1 MKKIYPWLDV
11 TKLACAFLIAYMHC
25 YCYDLGGLGL
35 WVRDIVSAV
44 GVPFFFITSG
54 YFFSKGLMSADNQKR
69 YLKRYVNRIIIIYI
83 VWSVVTIP
91 VAWMNLRFA
100 HPDYE
105 VLMKIAY
112 LIRCF
117 LFVGS
122 LGIYWYLLSLICGT
136 PIIFY
141 FHSKHKTKPLYAAAA
156 VLFIIGILYNSGML
170 NNTPL
175 YTVIH
180 VIFGSERNFLNV
192 GLFYLCIGYLVGQNE
207 KKLPALPVIYA
218 CSLAVSLLIDTYLH
232 NISSLRFMQAFSAF
246 SLFNFCRVLK
256 VNLPDTISLKCRSIS
271 TAIYLTHFPLILV
284 FDYYLKRGTWVDFFT
299 VTLISIALYEIVR
312 RILPPKMVKSI
323 YG

>member
-11 TKLACAFLIAYMHC
+11 AKLTCAFLIVYMHC
-25 YCYDLGGLGL
+25 YCNDLGGLGL
-35 WVRDIVSAV
+35 WIRDIVSSV
-44 GVPFFFITSG
+44 GVPFFFIASG
-54 YFFSKGLMSADNQKR
+54 YFFAKGFMSAENQKR
-69 YLKRYVNRIIIIYI
+69 YLERYVKRIITMYM
-83 VWSVVTIP
+83 VWSVLTIP

-100 HPDYE
+100 HPDYGI
-105 VLMKIAY
+105 LMKITY

-117 LFVGS
+117 LFSGS

-141 FHSKHKTKPLYAAAA
+141 FDSKRKTKLLSVVAGA
-156 VLFIIGILYNSGML
+156 LFIIGILYNGGIL
-170 NNTPL
+170 NNSPL

-192 GLFYLCIGYLVGQNE
+192 GLFYLYIGYLIEQYE
-207 KKLPALPVIYA
+207 EKLPKLSVIYA
-218 CSLAVSLLIDTYLH
+218 CFLAVSLLIDTYLN
-232 NISSLRFMQAFSAF
+232 NIGSLRFMQAFSAF

-256 VNLPDTISLKCRSIS
+256 VNLPDTVARKCRSIS

-284 FDYYLKRGTWVDFFT
+284 FDYYLKRGTWIDFFT

-312 RILPPKMVKSI
+312 RILPSKMVKFI

>member
-11 TKLACAFLIAYMHC
+11 AKLACAFLIVYMHC

-35 WVRDIVSAV
+35 WIKDIVSSV

-54 YFFSKGLMSADNQKR
+54 YFFSKGLMSAENQKR
-69 YLKRYVNRIIIIYI
+69 YLERYVNRIIIMYT
-83 VWSVVTIP
+83 VWSVLTIP
-91 VAWMNLRFA
+91 VAWMNLGFA
-100 HPDYE
+100 HPDYGI
-105 VLMKIAY
+105 LMKITY
-112 LIRCF
+112 LIRGF
-117 LFVGS
+117 LFSGS
-122 LGIYWYLLSLICGT
+122 LGIYWYVLSLICVM

-141 FHSKHKTKPLYAAAA
+141 FHSKHEIKLLSVVA
-156 VLFIIGILYNSGML
+156 VALLIIGILYNGGML
-170 NNTPL
+170 NNSPL

-192 GLFYLCIGYLVGQNE
+192 GLFYLCIGYLIGQYE
-207 KKLPALPVIYA
+207 EKLPKLPVIYA
-218 CSLAVSLLIDTYLH
+218 CLFAFSLLIDTYLH
-232 NISSLRFMQAFSAF
+232 NISNLRFMQAFSAF

-256 VNLPDTISLKCRSIS
+256 VDLPDTVARKCRSIS

-284 FDYYLKRGTWVDFFT
+284 FDYYLKRGTWVDFLT

-312 RILPPKMVKSI
+312 RILPPKMVKSL

>member
-1 MKKIYPWLDV
+1 MKKIYPWLD
-11 TKLACAFLIAYMHC
+11 TAKLTCALLIVYMHC

-35 WVRDIVSAV
+35 WIRDIVSAV

-54 YFFSKGLMSADNQKR
+54 YFFSKGFMSAESQKR
-69 YLKRYVNRIIIIYI
+69 YLGRYVKRIIIMYT

-91 VAWMNLRFA
+91 VAWMNLGFA
-100 HPDYE
+100 HPDYGI
-105 VLMKIAY
+105 LMKITY
-112 LIRCF
+112 LIRGFF
-117 LFVGS
+117 LSGS

-141 FHSKHKTKPLYAAAA
+141 FHSKRKTKLLSVVAV
-156 VLFIIGILYNSGML
+156 VLFMIGILYNGGML

-175 YTVIH
+175 YTIIH
-180 VIFGSERNFLNV
+180 VIFGSERNVLNV
-192 GLFYLCIGYLVGQNE
+192 GLFYLCIGYLIGQYE
-207 KKLPALPVIYA
+207 EKLPKLPVIYV
-218 CSLAVSLLIDTYLH
+218 CLLAVSLLIDTYLN
-232 NISSLRFMQAFSAF
+232 NIGSLRFMQAFSAF

-256 VNLPDTISLKCRSIS
+256 VNLPDTVARKCRSIS

-284 FDYYLKRGTWVDFFT
+284 FDYYLKRGTWVDFLT

-312 RILPPKMVKSI
+312 KILPPKMVKSL